1 MAIVVGYAHPSLF
14 LADIGQNSESH
25 QIGEITFRNQWH
37 SVIALYTDYGDHT
50 YEYLLAFC

>member
-1 MAIVVGYAHPSLF
+1 MAIVIGYAHPSLF
-14 LADIGQNSESH
+14 LADIGQNLESD
-25 QIGEITFRNQWH
+25 QIGEITIRNQWH